1 MEPKKVIEL
10 LIEQAASLLPSGAKL
25 ILFGS
30 RAKGSARNDS
40 DWDLL
45 ILLDKERRTLNDID
59 EYALPFRE
67 LGWEINQEINP
78 IVATYK
84 EVSSRIKTIP
94 LYTNITNEG
103 ITLWENHIKL

>member
-10 LIEQAASLLPSGAKL
+10 LIAQAASLLPSGAKL

-30 RAKGSARNDS
+30 RAKGSARKDS

-45 ILLDKERRTLNDID
+45 ILLDKERRTLKDID
-59 EYALPFRE
+59 DYALPFRE

-78 IVATYK
+78 IVATYN
-84 EVSSRIKTIP
+84 EMSTRANAIQ

-103 ITLWENHIKL
+103 ITLWE